1 MMNLKRPMA
10 TTILIITG
18 LIVILI
24 VVRGLSSIQFNKEV
38 KTLFSQSKDS
48 ENIFSYKQLLG
59 LPEPVQCYFR
69 HVIKEG
75 QPYISY
81 VRLIH
86 DGQFKTAPNKDWVN
100 IKGEQYF
107 TTTKPGFI
115 WKGSTS
121 IFTAYDQYISD
132 RGKLTVSLFS
142 VFKIAGGEGKK
153 YDHGELLRWL
163 AESVWFP
170 TNLLPNENLQWKPVD
185 THHAHLAF
193 TYKGLS
199 LLYLVTFNDKDEIIQ
214 LETKRYMNG
223 KTLETWLGKVSDYR
237 ENNGKMIPFSIE
249 AIYKL
254 KEGDYSYAK
263 FNVKKIEYN
272 VPERF

>member
-1 MMNLKRPMA
+1 MKLKRSMA
-10 TTILIITG
+10 IIFSIIG
-18 LIVILI
+18 LIVIAII
-24 VVRGLSSIQFNKEV
+24 VGKVVSSIQFNKEV
-38 KTLFSQSKDS
+38 KTLFSQSENS
-48 ENIFSYKQLLG
+48 ENIFSYSQLQG
-59 LPEPVQCYFR
+59 LPAPVQRYFR

-81 VRLIH
+81 VRLMH
-86 DGQFKTAPNKDWVN
+86 DGQFKTAPNKNWVN
-100 IKGEQYF
+100 INGEQYF
-107 TTTKPGFI
+107 TTAKPGFI

-121 IFTAYDQYISD
+121 MFTANDQYILN

-142 VFKIAGGEGKK
+142 VFKIAGGQGEK
-153 YDHGELLRWL
+153 YNQGELLRWL

-185 THHAHLAF
+185 MHHAHLVF

-199 LLYLVTFNDKDEIIQ
+199 LLYLVTFNDKDEIAQ
-214 LETKRYMNG
+214 LETKRYMNE
-223 KTLETWLGKVSDYR
+223 KSLETWIGKVSDYGVK
-237 ENNGKMIPFSIE
+237 NGMMIPFSIE

-263 FNVKKIEYN
+263 FNVKRIEYDI
-272 VPERF
+272 PERF